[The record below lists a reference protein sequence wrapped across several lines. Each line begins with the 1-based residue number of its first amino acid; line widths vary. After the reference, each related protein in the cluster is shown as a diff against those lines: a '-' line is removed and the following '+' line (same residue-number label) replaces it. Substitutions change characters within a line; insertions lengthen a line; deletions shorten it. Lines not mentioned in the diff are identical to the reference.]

1 MDYSSTLAR
10 AERNLDFE
18 EVLSDLVSCAVA
30 SSDIDMRALRADITT
45 RLLNNQLTDEQRTE
59 YYDARHTL
67 DFYISDEEK
76 HRRRV
81 ANGIYAE
88 DYT

>member
-1 MDYSSTLAR
+1 MDYSTTLAR

-30 SSDIDMRALRADITT
+30 SYIDMRALRADITT
-45 RLLNNQLTDEQRTE
+45 RLMNNQLTDEQRTE
-59 YYDARHTL
+59 YYDARKTL
-67 DFYISDEEK
+67 DYYISDEEK
-76 HRRRV
+76 YRRRV

-88 DYT
+88 DYA